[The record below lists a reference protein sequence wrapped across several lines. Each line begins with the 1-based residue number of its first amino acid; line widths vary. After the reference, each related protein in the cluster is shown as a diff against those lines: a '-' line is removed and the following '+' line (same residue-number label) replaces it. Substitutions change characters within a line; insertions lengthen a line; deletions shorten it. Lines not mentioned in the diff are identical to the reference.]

1 MRGGRVRWRAWRA
14 RARPGRA
21 GLAAWGVRGRV
32 AQAWAAGARALGAGA
47 GFVTIWTA
55 LVCPRSVGEGRG
67 AGQAAERVA
76 RPDAR
81 QLGGVWVAAGCGP
94 ALGFACMRMQRGVLV
109 RLCAGCG
116 MSQDIGKRA
125 QATTHDH
132 SQAGF
137 SRVIMCTFISL
148 QILPAPLAV
157 LRAFPAVGHV
167 SLSLHCLS
175 RCCCHASHA
184 PAVMSAHPMCA
195 CVSAYEGVWVC
206 FRAWECGCVYAS
218 A

>member
-1 MRGGRVRWRAWRA
+1 MACAWPRGASLGG
-14 RARPGRA
+14 GRA
-21 GLAAWGVRGRV
+21 GIGR
-32 AQAWAAGARALGAGA
+32 WRW
-47 GFVTIWTA
+47 IWTA

-76 RPDAR
+76 RTDAR

-125 QATTHDH
+125 QVTTHDH

-148 QILPAPLAV
+148 QILPAPISG
-157 LRAFPAVGHV
+157 LRAF
-167 SLSLHCLS
+167 LSRSDMSLS
-175 RCCCHASHA
+175 RCTVYLDAAAMLATLPLLCQHT
-184 PAVMSAHPMCA
+184 PCA
-195 CVSAYEGVWVC
+195 
-206 FRAWECGCVYAS
+206 RT
-218 A
+218 